1 MFTIILADLLKYWC
15 VLLAGCSLCLAR
27 LYNHLEIQKRVPLQK
42 ISESARK
49 STDNEQ
55 KLKYSKKCVN
65 IIELFQIID

>member
-1 MFTIILADLLKYWC
+1 MGYSREAVKYFEI
-15 VLLAGCSLCLAR
+15 AESISL
-27 LYNHLEIQKRVPLQK
+27 VPLQK

-55 KLKYSKKCVN
+55 KLKYSKRCVN